1 MSNKKAQ
8 QVLKDLFIGCAKLNL
23 SLYFLTHSYFRVSKD
38 VRLNSPTMLKTTN
51 AEFSFI
57 EISYRP
63 KYFIYI
69 IFYLYNLYII

>member
-57 EISYRP
+57 EIS
-63 KYFIYI
+63 FTDQNI
-69 IFYLYNLYII
+69 LYI